1 MGKWFTL
8 ISLLINCRKNYSV
21 RFLAKELE
29 VNKNT
34 AHYMIQRIDRGL
46 KNHEQRKLIFKI
58 ANYVTN
64 QSTNS

>member
-8 ISLLINCRKNYSV
+8 VSILINCRKNYSV
-21 RFLAKELE
+21 RFLAEKLE

-46 KNHEQRKLIFKI
+46 KNQVQRELILKI